1 MSNTQN
7 PRDLNSL
14 PAGEDLSAKQYYI
27 VQQNASGN
35 VEVGEGATDLIL
47 GVLQN
52 TPESGEMATYA
63 KGGVCK
69 VVSDGTGSIGSW
81 VTSDASGK
89 ATPTTT
95 DGDIVIGKL
104 LEAPSADGDI
114 VKVDM
119 HIHHLYIA

>member
-7 PRDLNSL
+7 PKDLNSL
-14 PAGEDLSAKQYYI
+14 PASEDLSAKQYYI
-27 VQQNASGN
+27 VQQDASGN
-35 VEVGEGATDLIL
+35 VEVAEGATDLIL

-52 TPESGEMATYA
+52 TPESLQMATYA

-69 VVSDGTGSIGSW
+69 VVSDGTGSIGGW

-104 LEAPSADGDI
+104 LEAPSTDGDI
-114 VKVDM
+114 VAVDM
-119 HIHHLYIA
+119 NIHHLYIA